1 MDHAQFRACPLSR
14 IRISLIWSSD
24 PLTFIRNN
32 SAMFYVTFL
41 QEKKRS
47 LSFWVKYFIPIMERL
62 FFFPLL
68 CSSVESTQWPG
79 MKTTSHEVDKRER
92 ADETS
97 FTDEI
102 FTMEEVRN
110 STEILPCLHS
120 MPFFFF
126 FEVAQGHLL
135 SAVSPLPPL
144 QIYAISEREVIT
156 HGCGGMFF
164 ILSSLPA
171 SLLEIALLF
180 SQSACWGRPVWQT
193 KERREEP
200 RRVQSGCDPYFL
212 FFLHFCN

>member
-1 MDHAQFRACPLSR
+1 
-14 IRISLIWSSD
+14 
-24 PLTFIRNN
+24 
-32 SAMFYVTFL
+32 
-41 QEKKRS
+41 
-47 LSFWVKYFIPIMERL
+47 
-62 FFFPLL
+62 
-68 CSSVESTQWPG
+68 
-79 MKTTSHEVDKRER
+79 MKTASHEVDKRER

-120 MPFFFF
+120 VPFFFF

-135 SAVSPLPPL
+135 SAVSLLSPLP
-144 QIYAISEREVIT
+144 IYAISEREVIT

-180 SQSACWGRPVWQT
+180 SQSAC
-193 KERREEP
+193 
-200 RRVQSGCDPYFL
+200 
-212 FFLHFCN
+212 

>member
-1 MDHAQFRACPLSR
+1 
-14 IRISLIWSSD
+14 
-24 PLTFIRNN
+24 
-32 SAMFYVTFL
+32 
-41 QEKKRS
+41 
-47 LSFWVKYFIPIMERL
+47 
-62 FFFPLL
+62 
-68 CSSVESTQWPG
+68 
-79 MKTTSHEVDKRER
+79 MKTASHEVDKRER

-120 MPFFFF
+120 VPFFIFLFIF

-135 SAVSPLPPL
+135 SAVSPLSPL
-144 QIYAISEREVIT
+144 PIYAISEREVIT

-180 SQSACWGRPVWQT
+180 SQSAC
-193 KERREEP
+193 
-200 RRVQSGCDPYFL
+200 
-212 FFLHFCN
+212 

>member
-79 MKTTSHEVDKRER
+79 MKTASHEVDKRER

-126 FEVAQGHLL
+126 FWSGTGALAFRCVP
-135 SAVSPLPPL
+135 SPAPPDL
-144 QIYAISEREVIT
+144 R
-156 HGCGGMFF
+156 H
-164 ILSSLPA
+164 
-171 SLLEIALLF
+171 
-180 SQSACWGRPVWQT
+180 
-193 KERREEP
+193 
-200 RRVQSGCDPYFL
+200 
-212 FFLHFCN
+212 

>member
-1 MDHAQFRACPLSR
+1 
-14 IRISLIWSSD
+14 
-24 PLTFIRNN
+24 
-32 SAMFYVTFL
+32 
-41 QEKKRS
+41 
-47 LSFWVKYFIPIMERL
+47 
-62 FFFPLL
+62 
-68 CSSVESTQWPG
+68 
-79 MKTTSHEVDKRER
+79 MKTASHEVDKRER

-120 MPFFFF
+120 VLFFF

-135 SAVSPLPPL
+135 SAVFPLPPL
-144 QIYAISEREVIT
+144 PIYAISEREVIT

-180 SQSACWGRPVWQT
+180 SPSA
-193 KERREEP
+193 
-200 RRVQSGCDPYFL
+200 S
-212 FFLHFCN
+212 